1 GGTAQDAR
9 LQFQVAESAQHFRP
23 KRGDLAE
30 SPADFQ
36 PPLDGRRDC
45 ARHGSRAAKPRSADF
60 PLPEASLARREAQRG
75 TRVCSVSPRCT
86 ASPRTM
92 SRIRSNGLR
101 DESSQRPITRVTRT
115 RNAKRTMARSA
126 MSTGQ
131 ELRKDRD
138 RVPDLCDLG
147 GAVVQ
152 PYGGCPMADVGRV
165 DLKLHEQQMR

>member
-1 GGTAQDAR
+1 MR
-9 LQFQVAESAQHFRP
+9 
-23 KRGDLAE
+23 
-30 SPADFQ
+30 
-36 PPLDGRRDC
+36 
-45 ARHGSRAAKPRSADF
+45 
-60 PLPEASLARREAQRG
+60 
-75 TRVCSVSPRCT
+75 
-86 ASPRTM
+86 
-92 SRIRSNGLR
+92 RIRSNGLR
-101 DESSQRPITRVTRT
+101 DESSRRPITRVTRT

-165 DLKLHEQQMR
+165 DLKLHEQQMRAAGRDAAEREADAAV